1 MTQAQ
6 AKLMS
11 QYNENDMVLNELKLL
26 EPEAN
31 CYKLTGPVLLK
42 QDVDEAK
49 SNVEK
54 RLQYIGDEM
63 LVPCPPAPIPAQ

>member
-11 QYNENDMVLNELKLL
+11 QYNENDMVLKELKLL

-63 LVPCPPAPIPAQ
+63 SVPCPPAPIPAQ